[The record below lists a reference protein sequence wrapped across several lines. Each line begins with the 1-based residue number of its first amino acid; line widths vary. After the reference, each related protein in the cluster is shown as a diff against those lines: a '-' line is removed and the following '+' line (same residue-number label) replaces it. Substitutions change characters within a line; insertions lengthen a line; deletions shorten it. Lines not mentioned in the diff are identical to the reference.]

1 MPDQFDEFLKQ
12 HAGGYRA
19 DAKPDAE
26 ALWRDVQAELQ
37 KDAGADHGSR
47 ALRRVWLAGGAAIA
61 ATLVIGV
68 LVGRWS
74 QRREQQTTVA
84 APTLAAAPSA
94 DSAQLA
100 AHLRASTKDYLEDA
114 DVFLT
119 EFRAGLRSGRAS
131 GGEAD
136 RAQRSREL
144 LARTRLLLHGGER
157 QSPETTRLLQDLELL
172 LAEIAAM
179 PPGRSTDAALLQET
193 LHRQN
198 ILPRLRTRL

>member
-19 DAKPDAE
+19 DAKPDPE

-37 KDAGADHGSR
+37 KDVGAGHGSR
-47 ALRRVWLAGGAAIA
+47 ALRRVWLAAGAAIA

-74 QRREQQTTVA
+74 QRREQTTAA

-131 GGEAD
+131 AGEAD

-157 QSPETTRLLQDLELL
+157 QSPETIRLLQDLELL

-179 PPGRSTDAALLQET
+179 PAGRSTDAALLQET